1 MDPGGVHMP
10 MELRP
15 FKAVVDVGACSQ
27 LPACAVLGYT
37 LCALLMNA

>member
-1 MDPGGVHMP
+1 MP